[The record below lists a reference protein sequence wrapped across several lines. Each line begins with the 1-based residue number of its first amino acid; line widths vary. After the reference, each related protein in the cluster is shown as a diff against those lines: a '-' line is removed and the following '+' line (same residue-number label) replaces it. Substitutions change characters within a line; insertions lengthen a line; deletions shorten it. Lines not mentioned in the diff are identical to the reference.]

1 MARSKNKVTKALKGS
16 RPARRATKE
25 ERRAQKLEQRKREKA
40 KITAEQ
46 WAAPAPTHL
55 VAKLDVPRVRSRYQS
70 YFEFAENTEKK
81 EKRLEFQVTN
91 DSKPPPGFA
100 FVPIG
105 DPVMTNACKELSRE
119 RDAMIFIVSGSK
131 EEKSKISEHMYR
143 TGYHFRE
150 MIVDDAREIVGE
162 TVLTRTTVA
171 PGEIEPIPES
181 QEEINKQADA
191 AIRDLF
197 PRIPNTDR
205 TMIIEHAFRK
215 GAQFHGEPTV
225 GLQADLPLSRR
236 VQLAVLA
243 HIRHTHTRYDKL
255 LRETTW
261 MNARKAVEPV
271 CLDVLVKW
279 RGDEETGRDQMDEI
293 LREVVIITDSED
305 SDDSDSEDDSSSEE
319 GEVTSPS
326 STEAP
331 SQPNSR
337 NQSRPAQPNARL
349 QVQPLAIPLPTP
361 NREEPAGAISSRTRA
376 KKKNKQPRE
385 KRAQRGFKR
394 YEAAWV
400 DALNRRQGPN
410 LTVGQSH
417 TGIPFEGPMNRH
429 TQPGTN
435 SPRNLAYQTLPQTN
449 IRRNLELNRGQVQYN
464 NDISTAHPDSYYSQH
479 RASQDVHRN
488 KVIVGQPFEQRTY
501 QDLLPRLGTPSQRT
515 WEQRPSQVVLGSPVR
530 HGLQDM
536 LVPSI
541 ETASSDV
548 ISPPARTDEWRTVSD
563 NFGYSQDSYPLSAA
577 SRRPSPPRREV
588 IVVDDDGPQ
597 HKRRRIVLEDDSG
610 RFRPLPAR
618 DHVYAPIQA
627 ANSHLLPPS
636 SVQPKNFLDRRPV
649 IYSDSSQGLF
659 KDSRPSHVAPLERIP
674 IYDAPEPGYLARPPE
689 RFRRADLDANKLD
702 GSTIIR
708 IASPATNNKKVE
720 PAYYRLPFENQNSPQ
735 RNGNSD
741 CGFRQMEPVHHGSH
755 VQKPPSPS
763 YHVPVGVSRSYDMG
777 PGRAVDQAFIHEFSQ
792 SRLDSHVSQSRDG
805 FSVLPER
812 SQNFDSQG
820 NISRGYEDHSAR
832 SYAIPPARARSPAAY
847 MERPIQY
854 REEARRPVV
863 YEQRPVHELERYET
877 INQPILVR
885 ERVMGHSGAAVPSYA
900 RQLPPRRE
908 VIALD

>member
-1 MARSKNKVTKALKGS
+1 MARTKNKVAKALKAS
-16 RPARRATKE
+16 RPARRAMKE

-55 VAKLDVPRVRSRYQS
+55 VAKLDIPRVKSKYQS

-105 DPVMTNACKELSRE
+105 DPAMTNACKELSRE

-305 SDDSDSEDDSSSEE
+305 SDESDSEDDSSSEE

-337 NQSRPAQPNARL
+337 NQSHPTQLNARP
-349 QVQPLAIPLPTP
+349 QIQPPAVQLAPP
-361 NREEPAGAISSRTRA
+361 NRVQPAGAISSRTRA

-385 KRAQRGFKR
+385 KRTQRGFKR

-410 LTVGQSH
+410 PPVAQGQTS
-417 TGIPFEGPMNRH
+417 TPFNGSMNRRP
-429 TQPGTN
+429 QPGTN
-435 SPRNLAYQTLPQTN
+435 SPHNVAYQPPPQTN
-449 IRRNLELNRGQVQYN
+449 IQRNQELNRAQVQYN
-464 NDISTAHPDSYYSQH
+464 NDISARPASYYSQH
-479 RASQDVHRN
+479 RALQEPHRN
-488 KVIVGQPFEQRTY
+488 EVIVRQPFEQRTY
-501 QDLLPRLGTPSQRT
+501 QDLPPRLGTPSQRT

-548 ISPPARTDEWRTVSD
+548 NSPPPRSDERRTVND
-563 NFGYSQDSYPLSAA
+563 NLGYSQDSYPLSAGN
-577 SRRPSPPRREV
+577 RRPSPSRREV

-597 HKRRRIVLEDDSG
+597 YKRRRVVLEDDSG

-618 DHVYAPIQA
+618 DYVYAPIQA
-627 ANSHLLPPS
+627 ADSHLLPSS
-636 SVQPKNFLDRRPV
+636 SVQPQNFLDRRPV
-649 IYSDSSQGLF
+649 IHSESSQGLF
-659 KDSRPSHVAPLERIP
+659 KDSRPSHIAPLERIP

-702 GSTIIR
+702 GATIIR
-708 IASPATNNKKVE
+708 IASPATNQRVE
-720 PAYYRLPFENQNSPQ
+720 PAYYRPSFETQNTTQ
-735 RNGNSD
+735 RNGDSD
-741 CGFRQMEPVHHGSH
+741 RGFRQMEPVYHGSH

-792 SRLDSHVSQSRDG
+792 SRLDGHVSRSRDG
-805 FSVLPER
+805 LSVLPER
-812 SQNFDSQG
+812 SQNFVSQG

-832 SYAIPPARARSPAAY
+832 SYAMPPARARSPAAY
-847 MERPIQY
+847 SERPIQY
-854 REEARRPVV
+854 REEARRPIV
-863 YEQRPVHELERYET
+863 YEQRPVHEPGRYGT
-877 INQPILVR
+877 IDQPILVR
-885 ERVMGHSGAAVPSYA
+885 ERVMGHSGAPLPSYT
-900 RQLPPRRE
+900 RQMPPRRE